1 MQSMKDDSI
10 TIRFEDDTVTE
21 CSSAIIIPDRAMIE
35 AGYIKTLTTNST
47 ANSKHEFHTI
57 SQIALSRFQE
67 GELEV
72 EAVYGPL
79 TIQWKDEIETIT
91 AGVLV
96 FLDSQGNLHL
106 IDNSGQNVNKLLQLA
121 HRFCTR
127 WVRLDI

>member
-10 TIRFEDDTVTE
+10 AIRFEDDTVTA
-21 CSSAIIIPDRAMIE
+21 CSSVIIIPERAMIE
-35 AGYIKTLTTNST
+35 PGYIKTLTTNST
-47 ANSKHEFHTI
+47 AHSKHEFHAI
-57 SQIALSRFQE
+57 AQIALSRFQD

-72 EAVYGPL
+72 EIVNGPL
-79 TIQWKDEIETIT
+79 TIQWKEEIETIT

-96 FLDSQGNLHL
+96 FLDSQGNLNL
-106 IDNSGQNVNKLLQLA
+106 IDNSSQNVNKLLQLA

>member
-1 MQSMKDDSI
+1 MKDDSI

-35 AGYIKTLTTNST
+35 AGYIKTLTINST
-47 ANSKHEFHTI
+47 AHSKHEFHTI
-57 SQIALSRFQE
+57 SQIALSRFQD